1 MPGHIE
7 AIGILLVLLPG
18 FSCAFFVQH
27 IAVRPQ
33 QTELDKV
40 VEALLLSFILYL
52 ATSPFFHYSLPL
64 SWTATTQQPFT
75 TYKFQLSWPY
85 IFSLF
90 IGAILLAVLYGANV
104 NHDWLLKLLR
114 KCRVTEK
121 TARSSIWND
130 AFQDIKNTYVLV
142 GLDDGRSV
150 IGYVRYYSDEQD
162 DASVLLEDAA
172 WLDKEG
178 NQEPIQG
185 PGILLTKA
193 AGIQS
198 VSFLDAGATE
208 SPEIIDEQF

>member
-7 AIGILLVLLPG
+7 AIGIFLVLLPG
-18 FSCAFFVQH
+18 FSCAFLVQH
-27 IAVRPQ
+27 IVVRPK

-52 ATSPFFHYSLPL
+52 VTSPFFHYSLPL
-64 SWTATTQQPFT
+64 RWTATTQQHFT
-75 TYKFQLSWPY
+75 TYEFQLSWPY
-85 IFSLF
+85 IFWLF
-90 IGAILLAVLYGANV
+90 LGAVLLALLYGANV

-114 KCRVTEK
+114 KCKITEK

-142 GLDDGRSV
+142 GLEDGRSV
-150 IGYVRYYSDEQD
+150 IGYLRYYSDEQE
-162 DASVLLEDAA
+162 DASLLLEDAA
-172 WLDKEG
+172 WLDRDGE
-178 NQEPIQG
+178 QQPIQG

-198 VSFLDAGATE
+198 VSFLDAVATD
-208 SPEIIDEQF
+208 SPEQLPEGS